1 MMGARRLKKISR
13 LPGRTRTAYLLIAVF
28 ALAIA
33 VSFICEGPR
42 TIYAHAIIICLDCI
56 GLI

>member
-1 MMGARRLKKISR
+1 VKKVFQ
-13 LPGRTRTAYLLIAVF
+13 LLGRIRTAYLLLAVF

-33 VSFICEGPR
+33 LSFIWEGPR
-42 TIYAHAIIICLDCI
+42 TVYANAIIICLDCI

>member
-1 MMGARRLKKISR
+1 MKGLSR
-13 LPGRTRTAYLLIAVF
+13 LRGRIRIAYLLLAIF

-33 VSFICEGPR
+33 LSFIWEGPR
-42 TIYAHAIIICLDCI
+42 TVYANAIIICLDCI

>member
-1 MMGARRLKKISR
+1 LKKKSR
-13 LPGRTRTAYLLIAVF
+13 LRGRIRTAYLLIAVF

-33 VSFICEGPR
+33 LSFLWEGPR
-42 TIYAHAIIICLDCI
+42 TVYAHAIIICLDCI